1 MKENRFLAVNIL
13 LIRKKTA
20 LDSELSGSANW
31 LNISTMNAYLLG
43 LSSNK
48 PSQRTRPAA
57 LAGCI
62 SGAGAIFHR
71 PSGNPKAINPS
82 DGSQSAGQFRVTQE
96 GRTKTIA

>member
-1 MKENRFLAVNIL
+1 MKANRFLAVKIL
-13 LIRKKTA
+13 LIPKIPASDYKP
-20 LDSELSGSANW
+20 SGAANW

-62 SGAGAIFHR
+62 SSAGAIFHR